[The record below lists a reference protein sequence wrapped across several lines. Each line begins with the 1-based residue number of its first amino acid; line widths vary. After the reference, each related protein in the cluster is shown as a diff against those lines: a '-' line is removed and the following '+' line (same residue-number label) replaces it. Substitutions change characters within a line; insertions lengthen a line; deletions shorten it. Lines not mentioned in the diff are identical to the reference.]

1 LFCVNNNMN
10 LEDERMN
17 NNNKKGK
24 VASKEGRI
32 E

>member
-1 LFCVNNNMN
+1 MN
-10 LEDERMN
+10 LEDERM

>member
-17 NNNKKGK
+17 NNKKGK